1 MGQVDEVYVAMR
13 GRLLAL
19 RDAETGVWTG
29 ELSSSALAT
38 ALAATAL
45 ATGDAPDRALAASG
59 AAWLAAHA
67 NADGGWGDTPESV
80 SNVSTT
86 LIATAALRVCGTFR
100 PAADGDPARGFSVAV
115 ARGEAWVVAHAGALD
130 AGAIAQALSRIYGGD
145 RTFAV
150 PILAFLAMCG
160 ENVQAWR
167 AVPPLPFLL
176 ALLPRRL
183 FRFMRLQVVSYALP
197 ALIAVGLCRH
207 ICVARISG
215 RFAWGKLFVKPLL
228 RRLAVLQPVHG
239 GFLDAIPLTAFVCLS
254 LRCAGYGADAAVQ
267 KGLAFLRQAVRGDGS
282 WAIDSNLRTWVT
294 SLATRAVFAGCGG
307 SPCAC
312 PDAERVASWLVAAQ
326 HTRRHPF
333 TGAKPGGWAWTD
345 LPGGVPDA
353 DDTSGALIALKHV
366 KDAGCKTDVS
376 GAARNGV
383 GWLIGLQN
391 ADGGMP
397 TFCKGWGKLPF
408 DRSCPDI
415 SAHALAAL
423 AAWEPDFPRKGVKAQ
438 RDVRRIRKAEAG
450 LIRYLERTQAKDGS
464 WTPLWFGNQ
473 EARDSKNPVIGT
485 ARVVEALRAVPE
497 AWRGSGAGR
506 GEAGVGKMLT
516 RGEAWLLG
524 AQREDG
530 GWGAGAGS
538 TVEETAWA
546 VIALADSD
554 AACQGAAR
562 RGCGW
567 LAECWEKGEAR
578 PAPIGL
584 YFSSLWYHEKTYP
597 LVWAVEALGR
607 TRGAAHFLADSK
619 EGKTVYCGAQG
630 CGTGAIPGKMIC
642 ERE

>member
-1 MGQVDEVYVAMR
+1 VALR

-45 ATGDAPDRALAASG
+45 AAGDAPDRALAVSG

-67 NADGGWGDTPESV
+67 NAGGGWGDTPESA
-80 SNVSTT
+80 SNLSTT
-86 LIATAALRVCGTFR
+86 LIAAAALRASGS
-100 PAADGDPARGFSVAV
+100 PARNVLEAV
-115 ARGEAWVVAHAGALD
+115 ARGEAWVAARAGSLD
-130 AGAIAQALSRIYGGD
+130 AAAIAQALSRIYGSD

-150 PILAFLAMCG
+150 PILAFLALCG
-160 ENVQAWR
+160 RDAQAWR
-167 AVPPLPFLL
+167 SVPPLPFLL

-207 ICVARISG
+207 VCVARVSG

-228 RRLAVLQPVHG
+228 RRLAALQPGHG
-239 GFLDAIPLTAFVCLS
+239 GFLDAVPLTAFVCLS
-254 LRCAGYGADAAVQ
+254 LRCAGYGAEAAVQ
-267 KGLAFLRQAVRGDGS
+267 KGLDFLRQAARGDGS

-294 SLATRAVFAGCGG
+294 SLATRAVLAESGG
-307 SPCAC
+307 SPRAW
-312 PDAERVASWLVAAQ
+312 PDAERVASWLVATQ

-353 DDTSGALIALKHV
+353 DDTSAALIALGRLKG
-366 KDAGCKTDVS
+366 AGCKTDVS

-397 TFCKGWGKLPF
+397 TFCKGWGRLPF

-415 SAHALAAL
+415 SAHALAAI
-423 AAWEPDFPRKGVKAQ
+423 AAWAPDFPRKGIKAQ
-438 RDVRRIRKAEAG
+438 RHMRRIRKAEAG
-450 LIRYLERTQAKDGS
+450 LVRYLERTQAEDGS

-473 EARDSKNPVIGT
+473 EAKDGKNPVVGT
-485 ARVVEALRAVPE
+485 ARVVDALHAAPGV
-497 AWRGSGAGR
+497 WRGSGV
-506 GEAGVGKMLT
+506 VGQMLA

-546 VIALADSD
+546 VIALADGG
-554 AACQGAAR
+554 AVCQGAAC

-567 LAECWEKGEAR
+567 LVARWGSGEAR

-584 YFSSLWYHEKTYP
+584 YFSSLWYHEKLYP

-607 TRGAAHFLADSK
+607 MRGAAHFLADSE
-619 EGKTVYCGAQG
+619 EGKAVYCGAQG
-630 CGTGAIPGKMIC
+630 CGTGANSG
-642 ERE
+642 ENDL